1 MVVRYRCCVGK
12 KLATGKSTLVPF
24 YRLLPF
30 GITGSNDFV
39 QSEEN
44 TRVFRIPVSKKSAAG
59 LYLSPSKNKYNGKK
73 VCVQIFAP
81 FSLN

>member
-1 MVVRYRCCVGK
+1 MLVIAFINMYIGNSIKRIKGK
-12 KLATGKSTLVPF
+12 ITASSIKHVIQSNLVPF

-44 TRVFRIPVSKKSAAG
+44 TRVFRIPSM
-59 LYLSPSKNKYNGKK
+59 
-73 VCVQIFAP
+73 
-81 FSLN
+81 

>member
-1 MVVRYRCCVGK
+1 MKSRQKRSP
-12 KLATGKSTLVPF
+12 KSTLVPF

-44 TRVFRIPVSKKSAAG
+44 TRVFRIPST
-59 LYLSPSKNKYNGKK
+59 
-73 VCVQIFAP
+73 
-81 FSLN
+81 